1 MCIASLFILVRPH
14 CQPNPCRNGASCTAL
29 EHGYSCT
36 CTMGF
41 KGKHCDGKCELGNL
55 YSDLFLEY
63 DIMNEK
69 STKYLTSMIIVMIKN
84 HEYCVLLSIK
94 YILRI

>member
-14 CQPNPCRNGASCTAL
+14 CQPSPCRNGASCTAL

-41 KGKHCDGKCELGNL
+41 KGKHCDGKCEQGNL
-55 YSDLFLEY
+55 YCDF
-63 DIMNEK
+63 
-69 STKYLTSMIIVMIKN
+69 T
-84 HEYCVLLSIK
+84 LL
-94 YILRI
+94 